1 MGMRVDICTSI
12 RSPSLTCIHGP
23 AGYRGSAAQAVGR
36 RIIMI
41 KNKFGIRAGEV
52 RTIIGENKTGQDH
65 YKMVVYTILLLYY
78 NLLYFYHMSTLI
90 DQHFNRVD
98 LLIIY
103 RCFLDIGWG

>member
-65 YKMVVYTILLLYY
+65 YKMALYTIYY
-78 NLLYFYHMSTLI
+78 YYI
-90 DQHFNRVD
+90 
-98 LLIIY
+98 IIY
-103 RCFLDIGWG
+103 YIFTI